1 MRLEPQHPHFT
12 EVAVVAVK
20 ELQQVLD
27 LAAACRYLVEVVVVA
42 VHQLE
47 VERVVLPYTE
57 VMGVQ
62 VVPPPLKAR
71 MASNRVA
78 AVVDLEFQLRLIQV
92 GKEEMG
98 MCELLHF
105 SLFLCKNICP
115 RVLISTG
122 RQFLQACL

>member
-12 EVAVVAVK
+12 EVAEVAVK

-42 VHQLE
+42 VRQLE

-71 MASNRVA
+71 MASNQVA
-78 AVVDLEFQLRLIQV
+78 AVEGREFRQRLIQV
-92 GKEEMG
+92 GKEVMDT
-98 MCELLHF
+98 CELLLF

-122 RQFLQACL
+122 RQFLQARL